1 MFLRLV
7 SGVNRERIKKK
18 RERVCVCEREREIW
32 GREKERK
39 NISGTS
45 NDNSLGGGDSGER

>member
-18 RERVCVCEREREIW
+18 RERVCVCERERERF
-32 GREKERK
+32 GGERK
-39 NISGTS
+39 RGKIYQGRRMII
-45 NDNSLGGGDSGER
+45 L